1 MKPRNRAERWELRQ
15 SPGPQQEHI
24 AFLAAEPQA
33 LGKTL
38 RAQQLPVLTDLF
50 IWTHIF
56 LPPQTKAPAFWPR
69 RDRVMPLQT
78 LPLLLGSL
86 QRRRVWRHP
95 GPLECRCRHQE
106 RASATHSL
114 VVCPSPAGLPPPTL
128 IFGQYACVST
138 NTWDKDK
145 PSCL

>member
-1 MKPRNRAERWELRQ
+1 MDTHISTSSNQSSSLLAKAGQGDAIADPPTPAGVFAEEK
-15 SPGPQQEHI
+15 G
-24 AFLAAEPQA
+24 LAAPRA
-33 LGKTL
+33 TL
-38 RAQQLPVLTDLF
+38 L
-50 IWTHIF
+50 
-56 LPPQTKAPAFWPR
+56 
-69 RDRVMPLQT
+69 
-78 LPLLLGSL
+78 
-86 QRRRVWRHP
+86 
-95 GPLECRCRHQE
+95 HQE

>member
-1 MKPRNRAERWELRQ
+1 MKPKNRAERWELRQ
-15 SPGPQQEHI
+15 SPGPQQEQI
-24 AFLAAEPQA
+24 AFLAVEPQA
-33 LGKTL
+33 LGKTP

-56 LPPQTKAPAFWPR
+56 LPPQTKAPVFWAR

-95 GPLECRCRHQE
+95 GPLECRCRH

-114 VVCPSPAGLPPPTL
+114 GVCPSPAALPPPTL

-145 PSCL
+145 LSCL